1 MLTPSLAQEIA
12 NKMMEVVPYNI
23 NIMDKNG
30 VIIAS
35 GDESRVGFYH
45 PAAHEAVKKSQTME
59 VAENYNRMF
68 RGLNMPIV
76 FDKNVIGIVG
86 ITGDPTEVRPFGEIV
101 RVTAQLLV
109 QQRYSMHQTAMKE
122 RLLETFLYEWLHEE
136 RYNNDFIQRGEKIGI
151 DVRQSYV
158 TCVIESV
165 DDFQQEQLEQLVFLQ
180 TNKNYFIQYS
190 SQLIVIFIRA
200 TKTYMAIVDYLLE
213 TFTDE
218 RIALGTPM
226 ETVQLSFHQAM
237 QALRFGKEL
246 RPREKFHTY
255 EKIWLI
261 DEFCQFTGKSHV
273 QSELEVL
280 IKAGRNTDLVD
291 TLLAYMENN
300 GDANKVSQKLHIH
313 RNTLQYRIEKIEE
326 VTGKNLN
333 NLLDMFEL
341 YIIALAYKLQKD
353 KK

>member
-23 NIMDKNG
+23 NIMDRNG

-35 GDESRVGFYH
+35 GDESRIGFYH
-45 PAAHEAVKKSQTME
+45 SAAHEAVKKSQTME

-68 RGLNMPIV
+68 QGLNMPII

-86 ITGDPTEVRPFGEIV
+86 ITGNPAEVRPFGEIV

-109 QQRYSMHQTAMKE
+109 QQKYSMHQTAIKE

-158 TCVIESV
+158 TCVIESSEE
-165 DDFQQEQLEQLVFLQ
+165 FRREQLEQLVFLQ

-190 SQLIVIFIRA
+190 SQLVVIFIRA
-200 TKTYMAIVDYLLE
+200 TKTYMAIVDYLCD
-213 TFTDE
+213 TFKQE

-226 ETVQLSFHQAM
+226 ETVQQSFHQAM

-246 RPREKFHTY
+246 RPHETFHTY

-261 DEFCQFTGKSHV
+261 DEFCQFTSKSHV
-273 QSELEVL
+273 QAELELL
-280 IKAGRNTDLVD
+280 IKAGRNTDLID
-291 TLLAYMENN
+291 TLLIYMENN

-353 KK
+353 KN